1 MLAESH
7 QNRFRKTGKLLDLE
21 NTIGNQREA
30 LALTFTGNPAKA
42 HYLCALSESYIIRFE
57 QLEDSSD
64 LDAAIKYGEGAVQLV
79 GHEDLHKPR
88 YLSNLTRSKRMRSA
102 LDIDCATEN
111 PLALF
116 RNDQTRV
123 SIASDE
129 KPIPLVVYEPSGDP
143 EGLTHAIGANAV
155 CPYLGINQ
163 ALASFDPDISPWA
176 FPHEWNNANN
186 SHILSVLHEA
196 ARLEGSEDFH
206 KAHIGLHMVYPVS
219 F

>member
-64 LDAAIKYGEGAVQLV
+64 LDAAIKYGEEAAQLV

-143 EGLTHAIGANAV
+143 EGPTHAICANAV